1 MESLAARSKPA
12 RVMEPKIFDPA
23 PRIPSGCMQ
32 EGTVCHYPSVFGE
45 IGAWKLDEI
54 GWMQPQKVMASV
66 DELIGMFLPSAF
78 LGG

>member
-1 MESLAARSKPA
+1 MYARRHCLSLSK
-12 RVMEPKIFDPA
+12 R
-23 PRIPSGCMQ
+23 
-32 EGTVCHYPSVFGE
+32 FGE